1 MLTDAL
7 VLGFEDCTHDC
18 AHFVGGKA
26 TGLGALLRERFRVPP
41 GFAITTV
48 AYYKHVAH
56 NALSSELAR
65 LLADCTSYESQL
77 RASEEIR
84 KLFEASDPPSEVE
97 DAICRAYAELCQQ
110 VELPVAVRSSATN
123 EDSAGASFAGQQET
137 YLWIIG
143 ERELLR
149 HVVRCW
155 GSLFTAQA
163 LAYRTHLGTD
173 ISNLGMGVVVQR
185 MVAAEAAGVLLT
197 IDPITGDGSSIVIE
211 GAYGLGAAVVNGEV
225 TPDHITVDKTQLVIL
240 SKSIGPK
247 SVAYR
252 FDPSMQG
259 IRLEDV
265 PRDLQDKPC
274 FSDAEIVELARLGKQ
289 MEQAMGRAQDI
300 EWAIGPGREIFL
312 LQARPETVWSQKAP
326 AQV

>member
-1 MLTDAL
+1 MQSQAL
-7 VLGFEDCTHDC
+7 VLGFEDCTRDC
-18 AHFVGGKA
+18 AQLVGGKA
-26 TGLGALLRERFRVPP
+26 TGLGALLRERFQVPP

-48 AYYKHVAH
+48 AYHKHVAR
-56 NALSSELAR
+56 NGLSSELER
-65 LLADCTSYESQL
+65 VLANCTTYDAQL
-77 RASEEIR
+77 RASEQIR
-84 KLFEASDPPSEVE
+84 NLFDASVPPPEVA
-97 DAICRAYAELCQQ
+97 DAICRAYTELSQQAET
-110 VELPVAVRSSATN
+110 PVAVRSSATN
-123 EDSAGASFAGQQET
+123 EDSAAASFAGQQET

-155 GSLFTAQA
+155 ASLFTAQA

-173 ISNLGMGVVVQR
+173 ISDLGMGVVVQR

-197 IDPITGDGSSIVIE
+197 LDPITGDGSTIVIE

-225 TPDHITVDKTQLVIL
+225 TPDHVTVDKTRLAIRT
-240 SKSIGPK
+240 KSIGDK

-252 FDPSMQG
+252 FDPAARA

-265 PRDLQDKPC
+265 ARELRDRPC
-274 FSDAEIVELARLGKQ
+274 FTDAEIVELARLGKQ

-300 EWAIGPGREIFL
+300 EWAIGPDRQIFL
-312 LQARPETVWSQKAP
+312 LQARPETVWSQKAT
-326 AQV
+326 ARA